1 MIIQKLTLCAFG
13 PYADEQTVDLT
24 PFMGKVFLI
33 TGDTGAGKTTIFDG
47 ITYALFGQTSGSVR
61 DEKSLRSQHAAPKS
75 KSYAQLVFTAG
86 GRTYTAY
93 RATECKKRSDHYLK
107 DDIGGYW
114 ELNAEILAKIN
125 EVTGFDYDSFCRVSM
140 LAQGEFDKF
149 LRLKSSERE
158 KTLRKLFGTADY
170 ERFTLLLKEKNDCC
184 EAEIKGLRRDFEKT
198 LGTEELENTEYNI
211 DNAEEVLKLLE
222 EKLINNRRQAEILSL
237 EITKLDKDVSE
248 AAAEIA
254 AAEQHNKTIDAL
266 QNAEAELKRLQ
277 ERNSVIQKKK
287 AELSILETAA
297 EIKPL
302 YDEAVRCRSQ
312 VAECSV
318 SLSAAAEAAEEA
330 EAQLYSAREDK
341 KLCDENTPKIQQIN
355 SELARLTAL
364 LPKFTE
370 AQEARD
376 TADELLPKINEAT
389 SDEQRLSGEIKSNAE
404 QLSALQDD
412 LEHSRLKTAELLPLR
427 EKIAAAK
434 NDINDIE
441 ALCAAISDSE
451 AAEKELSLNENK
463 RDSAALSCAEAEQ
476 GYHET
481 AALYHMNAAAL
492 LAETLRNGTKKR
504 CPVCGSTEHPQL
516 AEMPDDAPTEKQL
529 NDAEKLWKKLQKQ
542 LSSAE
547 KAYNIALVAHETA
560 CERAQEK
567 YHALF
572 GEVLPENGAD
582 ERINELK
589 TEKEQQLTELTEK
602 LAACEDICSKLPEKE
617 VCLKRTED
625 CLKQLEKDLSAAKE
639 KLAALKT
646 EHTAKNAVA
655 EEKTQALGGVTLQQA
670 QQNIAE
676 LNEELSELT
685 KLAEST
691 AAALSDAEKHL
702 AETLAEKKALQTQLE
717 KARSSTEAEENAL
730 LTAYTKH
737 GFADEN
743 ELASRFSEKTERE
756 ALSSEINAHIA
767 EIAAAEAAVEGYK
780 HSLPDKA
787 ERADISVLS
796 EKESVLTEQRNAKRA
811 EHNEALSETR
821 RLSEKTASLKKII
834 AQSGE
839 KAAYAADM
847 ARLYRAA
854 SGQGAEKI
862 SLERYVQGQLFDRVL
877 DRANDRLHHMSEGRY
892 RFERRSVNENA
903 RSTAGLDINIIDNN
917 AGASCTRDVSTLS
930 GGERFLASFSLAIG
944 LSDFALEQGGAHHS
958 DVLFVDEGF
967 SALDEN
973 TFELALEV
981 INKISA
987 QNRMVGIVSH
997 VKEIQQRF
1005 PDRRIYIE
1013 KGRQGSR
1020 IRA

>member
-24 PFMGKVFLI
+24 PYMGKVFLI

-61 DEKSLRSQHAAPKS
+61 DEKSLRSQHADPKS

-170 ERFTLLLKEKNDCC
+170 ERFTMLLKEKNDRC
-184 EAEIKGLRRDFEKT
+184 EAEIKELRRDFEKT
-198 LGTEELENTEYNI
+198 LGTEELENTECSI
-211 DNAEEVLKLLE
+211 GNADEVLKLLE
-222 EKLINNRRQAEILSL
+222 EKLINNEHQADALSL
-237 EITKLDKDVSE
+237 EIAKLDKAISE
-248 AAAEIA
+248 TAAEIA

-266 QNAEAELKRLQ
+266 QNADAELKRLH
-277 ERNSVIQKKK
+277 ERNSVIENKKT
-287 AELSILETAA
+287 ELSILETAA

-312 VAECSV
+312 VTECSV
-318 SLSAAAEAAEEA
+318 SLSAAEEAAQEA
-330 EAQLYSAREDK
+330 EAQLYSAQEDK
-341 KLCDENTPKIQQIN
+341 RLCDENTPKIQQIN
-355 SELARLTAL
+355 SELARLTAM
-364 LPKFTE
+364 LPKFAE

-376 TADELLPKINEAT
+376 KADELIPKIDEATADEQQL
-389 SDEQRLSGEIKSNAE
+389 SDDIKSCTE
-404 QLSALQDD
+404 QLSALQDE
-412 LEHSRLKTAELLPLR
+412 LEHSRLNTAELLPLR
-427 EKIAAAK
+427 EKITAVN

-441 ALCAAISDSE
+441 ALCTAISDSE
-451 AAEKELSLNENK
+451 ASEKALSLSKNE
-463 RDSAALSCAEAEQ
+463 RDSAALSCSEAEQ
-476 GYHET
+476 SYHET

-492 LAETLRNGTKKR
+492 LAEALRNGAEKR

-516 AEMPDDAPTEKQL
+516 AEMPDGAPTEKQL

-542 LSSAE
+542 LNTAE
-547 KAYNIALVAHETA
+547 KSYNSALVAHKTA

-572 GEVLPENGAD
+572 GEALPENGAN
-582 ERINELK
+582 EHINELK
-589 TEKEQQLTELTEK
+589 SEKERQLAELTDK
-602 LAACEDICSKLPEKE
+602 LAACEVIFSKLPEKE
-617 VCLKRTED
+617 ARLKRTED
-625 CLKQLEKDLSAAKE
+625 CLKQLEKDMSVIKE

-655 EEKTQALGGVTLQQA
+655 EEKTHALGGGTLQQA
-670 QQNIAE
+670 HQEITK
-676 LNEELSELT
+676 LNEELSKLT
-685 KLAEST
+685 TLAEST
-691 AAALSDAEKHL
+691 AAALSEAEKHL
-702 AETLAEKKALQTQLE
+702 AETIAEKKTLLTQLE
-717 KARSSTEAEENAL
+717 KARLSTEAAENAL
-730 LTAYTKH
+730 LTAYKKQ

-743 ELASRFSEKTERE
+743 ELAARFSEKAERE

-767 EIAAAEAAVEGYK
+767 EVTAAAAAVEGYK
-780 HSLPDKA
+780 RSLPDEA
-787 ERADISVLS
+787 ERVDISALT
-796 EKESVLTEQRNAKRA
+796 EKESALTEQRNAKRA

-821 RLSEKTASLKKII
+821 RLSEKTESVKNII
-834 AQSGE
+834 AQCGE

-958 DVLFVDEGF
+958 DVLFIDEGF

-1020 IRA
+1020 IRS